1 MSKSRAITIEP
12 RPRLRLRPG
21 DRLLVMPEGF
31 HPPLEEYLEAIHEL
45 GEEGMVVIQAR
56 LAERLGHSAPA
67 VSEMIR
73 RLRDEG
79 YVELRG
85 RSLLLTEPGQA
96 LAESVV
102 RKHRLAERLLTDII
116 GLPWEKA
123 HVEAGRW
130 EHVISDE
137 VEARLIE
144 LLGHPTTC
152 PHGNPI
158 PGSGGSEPLLR
169 ALSESR
175 RGDHVRLERVTEQ
188 VEIDGDSLAYL
199 SAHGFLPGTEATV
212 ESRAPDGTLTLD
224 LGAQTIALGP
234 SLSQQLFVTAA

>member
-1 MSKSRAITIEP
+1 
-12 RPRLRLRPG
+12 
-21 DRLLVMPEGF
+21 MPEGF

-79 YVELRG
+79 FVEVRG
-85 RSLLLTEPGQA
+85 RSLTLTDSGRSK
-96 LAESVV
+96 AESVV

-123 HVEAGRW
+123 HAEAGRW

-137 VEARLIE
+137 VEALLVER
-144 LLGHPTTC
+144 LGHPTTC

-158 PGSGGSEPLLR
+158 PGAGAGR
-169 ALSESR
+169 AADTVVLAEL
-175 RGDHVRLERVTEQ
+175 GLGTHVRLERVTEL
-188 VEIDGDSLAYL
+188 VELDQESLSYL
-199 SAHGFLPGTEATV
+199 SQHGFVPGTEATV
-212 ESRAPDGTLTLD
+212 TSRAPDGTMILD
-224 LGAQTIALGP
+224 MGARSIALGP
-234 SLSQQLFVTAA
+234 SLAQQLFVTAA

>member
-1 MSKSRAITIEP
+1 
-12 RPRLRLRPG
+12 
-21 DRLLVMPEGF
+21 MPEGF
-31 HPPLEEYLEAIHEL
+31 HPPLEEYLETIHEL
-45 GEEGMVVIQAR
+45 GEEGIVVIQAR

-79 YVELRG
+79 YVQARG
-85 RSLLLTEPGQA
+85 RSLFLTERGRGV
-96 LAESVV
+96 AESVV

-137 VEARLIE
+137 VEVRLIE

-158 PGSGGSEPLLR
+158 PGSGAG
-169 ALSESR
+169 AHDTTVLSDSR
-175 RGDHVRLERVTEQ
+175 LGDHVRLARVTEQ
-188 VEIDGDSLAYL
+188 MEIDLASLSYL
-199 SAHGFLPGTEATV
+199 SEHGFVPGTEAV
-212 ESRAPDGTLTLD
+212 VSSRAPDGTLILD
-224 LGAQTIALGP
+224 LGARTIALGP
-234 SLSQQLFVTAA
+234 SLAQQLFVTAA

>member
-1 MSKSRAITIEP
+1 
-12 RPRLRLRPG
+12 
-21 DRLLVMPEGF
+21 MPEGF

-67 VSEMIR
+67 VSEMMK

-79 YVELRG
+79 YVVMRG
-85 RSLLLTEPGQA
+85 RSLLLTAQGRSR
-96 LAESVV
+96 AESVV

-116 GLPWEKA
+116 GLPWEKP
-123 HVEAGRW
+123 HLEAGRW

-137 VEARLIE
+137 VEARLVEI
-144 LLGHPTTC
+144 LGHPTTC

-158 PGSGGSEPLLR
+158 PGSGGREPVLTTL
-169 ALSESR
+169 ADSR

-188 VEIDGDSLAYL
+188 VEIDLDSLAYL
-199 SAHGFLPGTEATV
+199 SAHGFVPGTEATV
-212 ESRAPDGTLTLD
+212 SSRAPDGTLILD
-224 LGAQTIALGP
+224 VGARSIALGP
-234 SLSQQLFVTAA
+234 ALAQQLFVTAA

>member
-1 MSKSRAITIEP
+1 
-12 RPRLRLRPG
+12 
-21 DRLLVMPEGF
+21 MPEGF

-45 GEEGMVVIQAR
+45 GEEGIVVIQAR

-73 RLRDEG
+73 RLKDEG
-79 YVELRG
+79 YVEVKGRSLMLTVRG
-85 RSLLLTEPGQA
+85 RSK
-96 LAESVV
+96 AESVV

-137 VEARLIE
+137 VEALLVERL
-144 LLGHPTTC
+144 GRPTTC

-158 PGSGGSEPLLR
+158 PGSGGPAPATVVLADRGL
-169 ALSESR
+169 
-175 RGDHVRLERVTEQ
+175 GDHVRLERVTEL
-188 VEIDGDSLAYL
+188 VELDQELLSYL
-199 SAHGFLPGTEATV
+199 STHGFVPGTEATV
-212 ESRAPDGTLTLD
+212 TSRAPDGTMTLD
-224 LGAQTIALGP
+224 LGARTIALGP
-234 SLSQQLFVTAA
+234 TLAQQLFVTAA